1 VLTPYG
7 SADPGLEP
15 WRLSRRTLFVVNN
28 PEPHECFQTDS
39 SFSSMF
45 ATPRAEVTSNGSNGA
60 TERFLTADAFGV
72 ELPQSSQRQF
82 AVVLL
87 KRF

>member
-1 VLTPYG
+1 VSPVLTPYWKRG
-7 SADPGLEP
+7 P
-15 WRLSRRTLFVVNN
+15 WNYSELNRQMLYVINS

-39 SFSSMF
+39 GFSFMF
-45 ATPRAEVTSNGSNGA
+45 VLSWAALASNGK
-60 TERFLTADAFGV
+60 RFLTADAFGV